1 MTMQMPE
8 PPFSD
13 ENPSTVLRWAAIG
26 AGSLVAVGL
35 LSRLM
40 GRGAA
45 TDITASVLE
54 ERMRGDA

>member
-1 MTMQMPE
+1 MQIPE

-13 ENPSTVLRWAAIG
+13 QDPSTVLRWAAIG

-40 GRGAA
+40 GREAA
-45 TDITASVLE
+45 TDITSAVLKE
-54 ERMRGDA
+54 KMSGKA